1 MILRDFATL
10 ISKKRNELMGLA
22 TIMIVLF
29 HMRIP
34 IGGGTC

>member
-22 TIMIVLF
+22 TIMIALWGRR
-29 HMRIP
+29 MIIP
-34 IGGGTC
+34 